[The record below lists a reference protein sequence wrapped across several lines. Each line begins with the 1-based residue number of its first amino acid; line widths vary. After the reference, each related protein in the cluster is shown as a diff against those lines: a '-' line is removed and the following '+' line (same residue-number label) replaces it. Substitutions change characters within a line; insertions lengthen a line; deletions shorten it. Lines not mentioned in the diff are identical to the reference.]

1 MDRIVHTSLSALR
14 AAMAAQTAT
23 AHNLANANTP
33 GFRADM
39 ASARALWIRGAG
51 LEARAPASEEV
62 VAADMNA
69 GEIHSTG
76 RGLDVAMQGDA
87 MLTVQAANGEEAYSR
102 RGDLQLSDSG
112 LLTTGD
118 GHPVLGDDTYG
129 WKQDPVM
136 PEISRV
142 MLHAEHLVFAHPIG
156 AKTMDLYAPLPAD
169 FKQLLAALKKL

>member
-1 MDRIVHTSLSALR
+1 MPLTLQVLQAFDRAVISEIALDDAGALESKLATAARTMREREAWLKPHQRSAILLR
-14 AAMAAQTAT
+14 AAS
-23 AHNLANANTP
+23 L
-33 GFRADM
+33 
-39 ASARALWIRGAG
+39 L
-51 LEARAPASEEV
+51 
-62 VAADMNA
+62 
-69 GEIHSTG
+69 EIHLETG
-76 RGLDVAMQGDA
+76 RTHQIRVHLKS
-87 MLTVQAANGEEAYSR
+87 L
-102 RGDLQLSDSG
+102 
-112 LLTTGD
+112 